1 MKSDFSCIAAALLLI
16 AVAILSAGNYIYIE
30 RSVSSI
36 TEILNEASSLSTASE
51 KDINELAEAWS
62 DLSHVITLSSMHSDI
77 RRIDELLED
86 LRVAFKSYD
95 VHEYNKAMAHLRRA
109 IADIKKREGLSFDNI
124 F

>member
-95 VHEYNKAMAHLRRA
+95 VHEYNKAMAQLRRA
-109 IADIKKREGLSFDNI
+109 IADIKKREGLSFENI

>member
-51 KDINELAEAWS
+51 KDINKLAEAWS

-109 IADIKKREGLSFDNI
+109 IADIKKREGISFDNI

>member
-30 RSVSSI
+30 CSISSI
-36 TEILNEASSLSTASE
+36 TEILNKASSLSTASE

-109 IADIKKREGLSFDNI
+109 IADIKKREGISFDNI

>member
-1 MKSDFSCIAAALLLI
+1 MKTDFSCIAAALLLI

-51 KDINELAEAWS
+51 KDIDELADAWS
-62 DLSHVITLSSMHSDI
+62 DLSHVITLSSMRSDI

-109 IADIKKREGLSFDNI
+109 IADIKKREGISFDNI

>member
-30 RSVSSI
+30 RGVSSI

-62 DLSHVITLSSMHSDI
+62 DLSHVIALSSMHSDI

-95 VHEYNKAMAHLRRA
+95 VHEYNKAMAQLRRA
-109 IADIKKREGLSFDNI
+109 IADIKKREGISFDNI

>member
-36 TEILNEASSLSTASE
+36 TETLNEASSLSTASE
-51 KDINELAEAWS
+51 KDIDELAEAWS

-109 IADIKKREGLSFDNI
+109 IADIKKREGISFDNI